1 MGFHLLDYL
10 QFEDLPPP
18 ASAPG
23 AGSSSSSPRRCASSA
38 DRLAAQ
44 PDRDPLTNRSS
55 RGGTRRGGAPG
66 GPNQRPRPGQPHERQ
81 AVLDLDALV
90 VEIRHSRGERA
101 PRRPTPTRLGIV
113 GPDPEDEL
121 NPSCLGSSA
130 RAIAQPRHVEAA
142 LCGDRTAPRYSGN
155 SICRRG
161 PDHGAW
167 HQQHAPLASACT
179 RRAGLRPEVAVRA
192 ATSHRVMRC
201 SRRRCG
207 AAPAATR
214 PPFRN
219 DSVDRRRTLMSLVA
233 DGVSRRPRM
242 LCDPAPTPRA
252 RCAIL
257 L

>member
-1 MGFHLLDYL
+1 MHLVGRTSAHVQASRMSDRPSSTSTRLWSRYGVPRRTSASAADTDPARDRRARPRGRAKPELLDR
-10 QFEDLPPP
+10 QR
-18 ASAPG
+18 AP
-23 AGSSSSSPRRCASSA
+23 SPR
-38 DRLAAQ
+38 
-44 PDRDPLTNRSS
+44 
-55 RGGTRRGGAPG
+55 
-66 GPNQRPRPGQPHERQ
+66 
-81 AVLDLDALV
+81 
-90 VEIRHSRGERA
+90 
-101 PRRPTPTRLGIV
+101 
-113 GPDPEDEL
+113 
-121 NPSCLGSSA
+121 
-130 RAIAQPRHVEAA
+130 PRHVEAA
-142 LCGDRTAPRYSGN
+142 LLGTERHRDTAGTRE
-155 SICRRG
+155 CRRG